1 MSQLIQDRHRR
12 LAQVLDGIPFN
23 KAHVTLIFLVA
34 LGAVFGAVE
43 QYNIGYAAPFLIK
56 QWGISSGQV
65 GLLSTFTF
73 GGMALGSLIAG
84 IIGDK
89 IGRKSTYMYNL
100 GLYTVGALIGAFA
113 PNIEILFLGRLI
125 VGLGLGGELNTG
137 LTIVS
142 EFIPTKQRG
151 SSTAVVNI
159 AAGGLGIFLSA
170 ALAFVILGPLTPLFG
185 GVTLAWRWSLGILAL
200 PALLLWFY
208 RVYIPETPRYLLSRG
223 RIDQLNTVIGQ
234 LESQTL
240 RKSKPQQVKNY
251 FVAGEGGELKEKVNL
266 REIFVGSLLKRTIGL
281 WIISCMTFG
290 AQVAI
295 TTFLP
300 TVLASEGFTII
311 NSLFYTMVINT
322 GGLIGAI
329 VASYLASKLGRRQV
343 LGWGSLVAVVVAAI
357 FAISKSASLILI
369 LGALLQF
376 MFIMLN
382 TTTWLYAPELY
393 PTRIRSFGTGASVV
407 VALLGASIMPYI
419 GGSIF
424 GLWHAVGLLSM
435 VVVMYL
441 IMSVATWT
449 LAVETKGRS
458 LEDVS
463 ETAIIQRQTQSEQ
476 TLA

>member
-1 MSQLIQDRHRR
+1 
-12 LAQVLDGIPFN
+12 
-23 KAHVTLIFLVA
+23 
-34 LGAVFGAVE
+34 
-43 QYNIGYAAPFLIK
+43 
-56 QWGISSGQV
+56 
-65 GLLSTFTF
+65 
-73 GGMALGSLIAG
+73 
-84 IIGDK
+84 
-89 IGRKSTYMYNL
+89 
-100 GLYTVGALIGAFA
+100 
-113 PNIEILFLGRLI
+113 
-125 VGLGLGGELNTG
+125 
-137 LTIVS
+137 
-142 EFIPTKQRG
+142 
-151 SSTAVVNI
+151 
-159 AAGGLGIFLSA
+159 
-170 ALAFVILGPLTPLFG
+170 
-185 GVTLAWRWSLGILAL
+185 
-200 PALLLWFY
+200 
-208 RVYIPETPRYLLSRG
+208 
-223 RIDQLNTVIGQ
+223 
-234 LESQTL
+234 
-240 RKSKPQQVKNY
+240 
-251 FVAGEGGELKEKVNL
+251 
-266 REIFVGSLLKRTIGL
+266 
-281 WIISCMTFG
+281 
-290 AQVAI
+290 
-295 TTFLP
+295 
-300 TVLASEGFTII
+300 
-311 NSLFYTMVINT
+311 MVINT